1 MSRIERALSKA
12 AEPESREPLL
22 SVGEVDP
29 TDTGPRVEIE
39 PSSVDERLVTVL
51 DPTGS
56 TAEHFRRLKVKLRL
70 MPQRT
75 RSVLLTSAV
84 EDEGK
89 STTWLNLAITMAKD
103 PDCNVVAVDADLRQ
117 SALGRLVDISNEP
130 GLTDVLRGDI
140 SLGKA
145 LRSTSIDGLSLL
157 PAGSE
162 VPDPVELLSLPLM
175 EETLRKLVTH
185 YDCVLLDGPP
195 VLAVTDSTVIGALVD
210 SVVLVIRAFRTSR
223 KAVERALSL
232 LDKSPLSGFVLN
244 GMEHTQ
250 SEYYYK
256 YYRKRRRKKD

>member
-1 MSRIERALSKA
+1 VSRIERALSKA
-12 AEPESREPLL
+12 APPESREPLL
-22 SVGEVDP
+22 SVGEVDE
-29 TDTGPRVEIE
+29 TETGGRVEIE
-39 PSSVDERLVTVL
+39 PSDVDERLVTVL

-56 TAEHFRRLKVKLRL
+56 AAEHFRRLKVKLRL
-70 MPQRT
+70 MPQRI

-89 STTWLNLAITMAKD
+89 STTWLNLAVTMAKD
-103 PDCNVVAVDADLRQ
+103 PDCNVVAIDADLRQ
-117 SALGRLVDISNEP
+117 SALSRFVDVSNEP
-130 GLTDVLRGDI
+130 GLTDVLRGEI

-145 LRSTSIDGLSLL
+145 LRPTSIDGLSLL

-162 VPDPVELLSLPLM
+162 VADPVELLSLPLM

-210 SVVLVIRAFRTSR
+210 SVVLVIRAFRTPR

-232 LDKSPLSGFVLN
+232 LDKSSLAGFVLN

-256 YYRKRRRKKD
+256 YYRKRRQKEG

>member
-12 AEPESREPLL
+12 GASEKDAPLL
-22 SVGEVDP
+22 SVGKMDEF
-29 TDTGPRVEIE
+29 GSGKRVEIE
-39 PSSVDERLVTVL
+39 PSNVDDRLVAVL

-56 TAEHFRRLKVKLRL
+56 ASEHFRRLKVKLRL

-84 EDEGK
+84 ENEGK
-89 STTWLNLAITMAKD
+89 STTWINLAVTMARD
-103 PDCNVVAVDADLRQ
+103 PDCRVVAVDTDLRQ
-117 SALGRLVDISNEP
+117 SALGKFVDVPDEP
-130 GLTDVLRGDI
+130 GLTDVLRGDM

-145 LRSTSIDGLSLL
+145 LRPTSIEGLSLL

-162 VPDPVELLSLPLM
+162 VADPVELLSLPLM

-210 SVVLVIRAFRTSR
+210 SVVLVIRAFRTPR

-232 LDKSPLSGFVLN
+232 MDKSSLAGFVFN
-244 GMEHTQ
+244 GMEHEQ

-256 YYRKRRRKKD
+256 YYRKRPRQEE